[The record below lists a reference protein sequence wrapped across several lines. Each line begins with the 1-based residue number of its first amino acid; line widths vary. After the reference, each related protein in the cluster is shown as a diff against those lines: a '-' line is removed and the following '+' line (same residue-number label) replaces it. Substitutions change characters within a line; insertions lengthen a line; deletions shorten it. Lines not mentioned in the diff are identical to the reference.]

1 MPSTSKG
8 SVPPRG
14 LQPCSLQASAYT
26 LPCQPSYYLL
36 HTLCYLPTIRE
47 RAAEASPSKGRGSG
61 MTAKTG
67 PTQMH
72 QPIIK
77 TCDATSRPRPRLRDM
92 TVCHSESSAY
102 RQQCI
107 LRHKQIKHCPVQTC
121 TCVQSLIACNSLAC
135 RRAGYL
141 DTLRHTLSPILRHTF
156 SLL

>member
-36 HTLCYLPTIRE
+36 HTLCYLQTIRE

-67 PTQMH
+67 ATQMH
-72 QPIIK
+72 QPQQYNVIK
-77 TCDATSRPRPRLRDM
+77 TCDAAPRPRPRLRDI
-92 TVCHSESSAY
+92 VYCRSES
-102 RQQCI
+102 
-107 LRHKQIKHCPVQTC
+107 
-121 TCVQSLIACNSLAC
+121 
-135 RRAGYL
+135 
-141 DTLRHTLSPILRHTF
+141 
-156 SLL
+156 